1 MVLVLRAIT
10 GQNYESKL
18 DKLLKVTGR
27 RRDSSFLRGLT
38 ELLILTG
45 VQALVDYRENLEN
58 SLPYV
63 SMG

>member
-27 RRDSSFLRGLT
+27 RRDRIFLRGLT